1 MRTMSVTIDEQLYH
15 LLKKTAGPRGMSKFI
30 AQAVQDRLDSSQH
43 TLYQEYLA
51 ASSDQD
57 RQEVSRDWDGIDTAS
72 WS

>member
-1 MRTMSVTIDEQLYH
+1 MRTMSVTIEEQLYH

-30 AQAVQDRLDSSQH
+30 AQALKDRLDSSQH

-51 ASSDQD
+51 ASTDPD
-57 RQEVSRDWDGIDTAS
+57 RQEVLRDWDGIDTES